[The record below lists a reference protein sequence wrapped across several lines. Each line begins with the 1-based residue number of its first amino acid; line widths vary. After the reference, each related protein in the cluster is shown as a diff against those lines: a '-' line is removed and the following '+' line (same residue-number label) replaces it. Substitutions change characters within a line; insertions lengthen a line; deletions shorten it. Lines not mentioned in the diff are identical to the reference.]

1 MKSIAVLGLG
11 KYGSAVADA
20 LMEGGAEV
28 MVVDYNEDLVDRYS
42 DRVTHALIA
51 DLSDAKAVAGLGIG
65 NMDAVVVCMAMDLE
79 ASIISIM
86 VAKEQGVPL
95 VIAKARSRRM
105 GEILKKIG
113 ADQIVY
119 PEEESGNRTAR
130 KLITSDFLEFFDLSD
145 DLCIIEM
152 VPKEQW
158 VGQSLKALNLRGKF
172 GINVVAIRNGERVN
186 AVINPDRPLEK
197 SDSLLMV
204 VNKEDVKKFR

>member
-11 KYGSAVADA
+11 KYGKAVADA

-28 MVVDYNEDLVDRYS
+28 MVVDNNEDLVDRYS
-42 DRVTHALIA
+42 DRVTYALIA

-105 GEILKKIG
+105 GEILTKIG

-145 DLCIIEM
+145 DLCLIEM
-152 VPKEQW
+152 KPKDAW

-172 GINVVAIRNGERVN
+172 GINVVAIRNKERVN

-197 SDSLLMV
+197 EDSLLMV

>member
-1 MKSIAVLGLG
+1 
-11 KYGSAVADA
+11 
-20 LMEGGAEV
+20 MEGGAEV

-204 VNKEDVKKFR
+204 MNKEDVKKFR